1 MSAKLGTGRLK
12 QIDPNL
18 IEPNDEN
25 PRLVFRQEEMEQL
38 LASIDK
44 HGIQV
49 PVAVFPVGK
58 RYRLIDGER
67 RWRCAKKLRLSS
79 IPALVHKQPSK
90 LQNLLLMYNIHAL
103 REQWDYFTIASKLD
117 TVIDLLATDLN
128 HDPTEVE
135 LSDATGLT
143 RGQIRRCRLILDLPE
158 RFKKELLQEL
168 ELPKSQQKLS
178 EDFFLE
184 MEKSLKTIFRQI
196 PEYKAERDNI
206 RNALVKKFRGGVISA
221 VTDFRQLSK
230 IATATKQ
237 LDVPQRDARKALDRV
252 FDATNKFGIRAA
264 YEETVQF
271 GYSEKQALR
280 SVESL
285 LGFLDHVIEEHDE
298 ARLDKQFMTELRDLY
313 ERLRKILRS

>member
-1 MSAKLGTGRLK
+1 MAVNLGAGRLK

-18 IEPNDEN
+18 IDPNDEN
-25 PRLVFRQEEMEQL
+25 PRLVFRQEDMEQL

-49 PVAVFPVGK
+49 PVSVFPVGG

-67 RWRCAKKLRLSS
+67 RWRCAKKLRLGT
-79 IPALVHKQPSK
+79 IPALIHKRPSE

-117 TVIDLLATDLN
+117 RIISLMAKDLRRK
-128 HDPTEVE
+128 PTEVE

-143 RGQIRRCRLILDLPE
+143 RGQIRRCRLILDLPD
-158 RFKKELLQEL
+158 RFKEELRREL
-168 ELPKSQQKLS
+168 ALPKSQQKLS

-184 MEKSLKTIFRQI
+184 MEKSLKTVFKRL
-196 PEYKAERDNI
+196 PEYKTEQNKIRDT
-206 RNALVKKFRGGVISA
+206 LVTKFRDGVISA

-230 IATATKQ
+230 IATATRQ
-237 LDVPQRDARKALDRV
+237 LGISERNAKKALDGI
-252 FDATNKFGIRAA
+252 FDSTNKFGIRDA
-264 YEETVQF
+264 YHTTVEF
-271 GYSEKQALR
+271 GYSEKQARR

-285 LGFLDHVIEEHDE
+285 SGFLDDVLEQHKES
-298 ARLDKQFMTELRDLY
+298 RLDQEFMKELRALY